1 MTSRALLL
9 LLAVVLASPSLAQD
23 MIVFVNGDRL
33 SGTIVATGTRR
44 IKLRTPY
51 GRLEI
56 PRTEIERLVWEDGR
70 EEVIT
75 PPAEPPPPKTTSD
88 LVLFIRGNT
97 FWQAWDPA
105 SPPADPS
112 LRLVLRL
119 DDGEVFS
126 WTDVH
131 LDPEDLSKAVVNSF
145 LFDPERLFLAP
156 AEGVSGAPP
165 EPGSRGIQLA
175 LELPA
180 ELAGEH
186 RLQVAYQVNDGSSSS
201 PEWRDIVEART
212 HVELSP
218 ERPVHVKVEQDR
230 GLMEYREQQMQNVD
244 TFRVIAREV
253 PPSP

>member
-1 MTSRALLL
+1 MTPRALLL
-9 LLAVVLASPSLAQD
+9 LLAVLLASPSLAQD
-23 MIVFVNGDRL
+23 RIVFLNGDRL
-33 SGTIVATGTRR
+33 SGKIVATGTRR

-56 PRTEIERLVWEDGR
+56 PRTEIERLIWEDGR

-88 LVLFIRGNT
+88 LVLFIRGST

-105 SPPADPS
+105 FPPLDPS

-119 DDGEVFS
+119 DGREVSS

-131 LDPEDLSKAVVNSF
+131 PDPEDLPDGFVNSF
-145 LFDPERLFLAP
+145 LFDPERLFIEVV
-156 AEGVSGAPP
+156 EGVTAPPP
-165 EPGSRGIQLA
+165 EPGARGIQLA

-186 RLQVAYQVNDGSSSS
+186 RLQVAYQVNDGSSSN
-201 PEWRDIVEART
+201 PEWRDIVEAGT
-212 HVELSP
+212 DVELSP
-218 ERPVHVKVEQDR
+218 ESPVHVKVEQER
-230 GLMEYREQQMQNVD
+230 GLMEYRERRMQNVD

-253 PPSP
+253 PSSP